1 MKLHSALF
9 ITICLLFNVGF
20 GQLDHWETV
29 VNDNSTWSY
38 KVPSSTTSAL
48 WISPAF
54 DASSWSQGPGGFGFG
69 DNDDNTTIPT
79 NSASVYTRIEFN
91 IANINQLV
99 GLVLNFDYDDGYVA
113 YLNGV
118 EVSRNGLSGGGQPSF
133 NQLANISHEAKL
145 YQNQYPD
152 QLFFTQNQLSSVLVN
167 GTNVLCVEVHN
178 QTISS
183 NDFTCRNFLSIG
195 VNNAT
200 NTYGPPPSW
209 FVPPV
214 ILTSSNL
221 PIVVLDTYNV
231 DIPDEPKIDGT
242 MGIIFNGDNQ
252 INHISDPYNEF
263 YGQIAIEKRGSSSNS
278 FPMKSYGLETRGPDS
293 VNYNVS
299 LFDWPSDNDWI
310 LYAPYTDKA
319 MLRNILTYKLGRE
332 MGHYAPRTKLCEV
345 VLNGSYIGVYV
356 LMERIKVNPGRVNVD
371 PLNYSDTLNNQLTGG
386 YILKVDKTTAGGVIA
401 WTSPYTAQ
409 APSSGPIYYQMHD
422 PDISDL
428 HPTQLSYIH
437 SYVDNWET
445 VLKSNQFA
453 DPQTG
458 FRAYSDENSFIDYL
472 LINEI
477 AKNVDGYRIST
488 FLHKKRFSEGGKLVM
503 GPLWDYNLGWG
514 NANYCQGGQ
523 TSGWEIN
530 FNSVCA
536 GNGANMNPFWF
547 NRMLE
552 DTVFANN
559 VNCRW
564 TDLRTSILS
573 DSSLIHYIDSMAL
586 LLTEPA
592 ARNYNRWPILGV
604 YVWPNNYVGNTFQEE
619 IIYMKNWILARTAWM
634 DANMFGTCHSL
645 GFTVPSETAV
655 RVFPNP
661 TNELLYLEGLK
672 LDDQVELLNSIGQT
686 VLTMNIDASEIHAI
700 ETTTFTSGVYF
711 LRLNNSNSSPVKIII
726 QH

>member
-1 MKLHSALF
+1 MKQIL
-9 ITICLLFNVGF
+9 LLFFVF
-20 GQLDHWETV
+20 ISSILSIDAQLNHWETL
-29 VNDNSTWSY
+29 VNDNSNWSY
-38 KVPSSTTSAL
+38 KVPNATTSST
-48 WISPAF
+48 WIFPSY
-54 DASSWSQGPGGFGFG
+54 DASSWGVGPGGFGFG

-79 NSASVYTRIEFN
+79 NSISVYSRITFN
-91 IANINQLV
+91 ISNVSEVV
-99 GLVLNFDYDDGYVA
+99 GLVLNVDYDDGFVA

-118 EVSRNGLSGGGQPSF
+118 EIARNGLTGSGQPTF
-133 NQLANISHEAKL
+133 NQVASISHEALL

-152 QLFFTQNQLSSVLVN
+152 QFYFNQSQLIGMLVSGQNC
-167 GTNVLCVEVHN
+167 LCIEVHN
-178 QTISS
+178 QTASS
-183 NDFTCRNFLSIG
+183 ADLTSRAFLHIG
-195 VNNAT
+195 TSSTIINNSPT
-200 NTYGPPPSW
+200 PSW

-214 ILTSSNL
+214 ILTTSNL
-221 PIVVLDTYNV
+221 PIVVLNTFGV

-242 MGIIFNGDNQ
+242 MGIIFNGDNNT
-252 INHISDPYNEF
+252 NHITDPFNEF

-319 MLRNILTYKLGRE
+319 MIRNVLTYELGRE

-345 VLNGSYIGVYV
+345 ILNGSYIGVYV
-356 LMERIKVNPGRVNVD
+356 LMERIKVNPGRVTID
-371 PLNYSDTLNNQLTGG
+371 PLNESDTLDNQLTGG

-409 APSSGPIYYQMHD
+409 APSTGPMYFQMHD
-422 PDISDL
+422 PDISAL
-428 HPTQLSYIH
+428 HPLQLNYIH
-437 SYVDNWET
+437 TYVDQWET
-445 VLKSNQFA
+445 VLKSPTFA

-458 FRAYSDENSFIDYL
+458 FRAYSDELSFIDYL
-472 LINEI
+472 LINELS
-477 AKNVDGYRIST
+477 KNVDGYRIST
-488 FLHKKRFSEGGKLVM
+488 FLHKKRFSEGGKLYA

-530 FNSVCA
+530 FNSVCS
-536 GNGANMNPFWF
+536 GNGPNMNPFWF
-547 NRMLE
+547 NRMLQ
-552 DTVFANN
+552 DSTFANN

-564 TDLRTSILS
+564 TDLRSSILS
-573 DSSLIHYIDSMAL
+573 DTSLIHYIDSMANML
-586 LLTEPA
+586 SVPA

-604 YVWPNNYVGNTFQEE
+604 YVWPNNYVGNTYQEE
-619 IIYMKNWILARTAWM
+619 ITYMKNWILARTAWM

-645 GFTVPSETAV
+645 EIGDQSLTSL

-661 TNELLYLEGLK
+661 SHDIMFIEGLK
-672 LDDQVELLNSIGQT
+672 ENDHYQLLNELGQ
-686 VLTMNIDASEIHAI
+686 VVYQSKVINADVQYIDTQSY
-700 ETTTFTSGVYF
+700 TSGIYI
-711 LRLNNSNSSPVKIII
+711 LRVLNATMSPIKLII

>member
-9 ITICLLFNVGF
+9 ITICFLFNVGF

-118 EVSRNGLSGGGQPSF
+118 EVSRNGLSGSGQPSF

-263 YGQIAIEKRGSSSNS
+263 YGQIAIEKRN
-278 FPMKSYGLETRGPDS
+278 
-293 VNYNVS
+293 
-299 LFDWPSDNDWI
+299 
-310 LYAPYTDKA
+310 
-319 MLRNILTYKLGRE
+319 LT
-332 MGHYAPRTKLCEV
+332 
-345 VLNGSYIGVYV
+345 
-356 LMERIKVNPGRVNVD
+356 
-371 PLNYSDTLNNQLTGG
+371 
-386 YILKVDKTTAGGVIA
+386 
-401 WTSPYTAQ
+401 
-409 APSSGPIYYQMHD
+409 
-422 PDISDL
+422 
-428 HPTQLSYIH
+428 
-437 SYVDNWET
+437 
-445 VLKSNQFA
+445 
-453 DPQTG
+453 
-458 FRAYSDENSFIDYL
+458 
-472 LINEI
+472 
-477 AKNVDGYRIST
+477 
-488 FLHKKRFSEGGKLVM
+488 
-503 GPLWDYNLGWG
+503 
-514 NANYCQGGQ
+514 
-523 TSGWEIN
+523 
-530 FNSVCA
+530 
-536 GNGANMNPFWF
+536 
-547 NRMLE
+547 
-552 DTVFANN
+552 
-559 VNCRW
+559 
-564 TDLRTSILS
+564 
-573 DSSLIHYIDSMAL
+573 
-586 LLTEPA
+586 
-592 ARNYNRWPILGV
+592 
-604 YVWPNNYVGNTFQEE
+604 
-619 IIYMKNWILARTAWM
+619 
-634 DANMFGTCHSL
+634 
-645 GFTVPSETAV
+645 
-655 RVFPNP
+655 
-661 TNELLYLEGLK
+661 
-672 LDDQVELLNSIGQT
+672 
-686 VLTMNIDASEIHAI
+686 
-700 ETTTFTSGVYF
+700 
-711 LRLNNSNSSPVKIII
+711 
-726 QH
+726 